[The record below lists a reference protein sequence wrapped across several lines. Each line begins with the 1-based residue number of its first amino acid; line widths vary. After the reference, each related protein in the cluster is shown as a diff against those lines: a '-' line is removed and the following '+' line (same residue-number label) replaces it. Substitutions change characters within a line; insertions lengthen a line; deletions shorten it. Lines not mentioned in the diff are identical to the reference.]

1 MTHEERAVQNFLDG
15 YNCAQSVF
23 LAFAPDLGLTDEMA
37 LRLSSS
43 FGGGMG
49 RLREVCGAV
58 SGMLMAAGALY
69 GYTSPTD
76 DTAKAAHYALVQD
89 LAGQFRSQHNTII
102 CRELLDRKGPESPVP
117 EARTAAY
124 YAQRPCAAFV
134 GTAARILEDYM
145 AAHPPKPLE

>member
-1 MTHEERAVQNFLDG
+1 MTHEEKAIENFLAG

-23 LAFAPDLGLTDEMA
+23 LAFAPDLGLSDELA

-76 DTAKAAHYALVQD
+76 DQAKAAHYALVQD
-89 LAGQFRSQHNTII
+89 LAGQFRALHGTII
-102 CRELLDRKGPESPVP
+102 CRELLGRTGAESPVP
-117 EARTAAY
+117 EERTAAY
-124 YAQRPCAAFV
+124 YAQRPCARFV
-134 GTAARILEDYM
+134 GDGAKILEAYM
-145 AAHPPKPLE
+145 AEHPPKPL

>member
-1 MTHEERAVQNFLDG
+1 MTREEQAVQYFLDG

-23 LAFAPDLGLTDEMA
+23 LAFAPDIGVEA
-37 LRLSSS
+37 EPAARLSSA

-76 DTAKAAHYALVQD
+76 DQAKAAHYALVQD
-89 LAGQFRSQHNTII
+89 LAGQFRALHGTII
-102 CRELLDRKGPESPVP
+102 CRELLGRTGAESPVP

-124 YAQRPCAAFV
+124 YAQRPCARFV
-134 GTAARILEDYM
+134 GDGANILETYM
-145 AAHPPKPLE
+145 AEHPPKPL